1 MRASAESAAFYK
13 MPAFWISLALL
24 PLLYGT
30 VWLVLT
36 GAEGFT
42 NELRA
47 AIASSVVTGVL
58 GAVAGF
64 WLGSSF
70 TTSRSRGLGAT
81 PTTE

>member
-1 MRASAESAAFYK
+1 VYA
-13 MPAFWISLALL
+13 
-24 PLLYGT
+24 
-30 VWLVLT
+30 VLT

-81 PTTE
+81 PTTDQP

>member
-1 MRASAESAAFYK
+1 
-13 MPAFWISLALL
+13 
-24 PLLYGT
+24 LLYGT